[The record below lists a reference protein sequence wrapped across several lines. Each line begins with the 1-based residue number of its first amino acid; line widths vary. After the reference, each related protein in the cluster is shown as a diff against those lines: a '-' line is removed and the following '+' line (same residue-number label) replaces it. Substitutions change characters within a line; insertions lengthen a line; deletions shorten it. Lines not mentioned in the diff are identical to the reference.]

1 MIFDFGLGISDFQ
14 GRVANMSIETLLKQA
29 EGKTLEFKR
38 DISSPKSLL
47 RTLVAFANTA
57 GGRIII
63 GVDDKSRTPVGIA
76 HPLDEEERLCSLI
89 ADAIAP
95 RLVPNVEIVTV
106 ENQTLLV
113 VEVFLSGQRPH
124 WIKAEGPETGVYVRL
139 GSTNRQADRELIAE
153 LRRTVEGVGFDELP
167 MPDLTVEDL
176 DLAAL
181 KTLFRGTHELD
192 EKELLT
198 LRLLKEDQRRLVPT
212 KGAVLICGKERALH
226 FPDAWV
232 QCGRFIGRDKARIFD
247 HIDLYGHLPQAADSI
262 LLFLKKHAMRGADF
276 SEVRRKDV
284 WSIPLE
290 ILREVVINALVHA
303 DYSQR
308 GAPIRVA
315 FFDDRI
321 EVENPGILL
330 PGMTIEDMRRGVSK
344 IRNHVIARIF
354 RELNLI
360 EQWGSGFPRILRE
373 AEKLGLPDLQ
383 VEEIGMRVRVTVF
396 LAEQIAISKPTE
408 QVTEQVE
415 AHDEAHDEAHE
426 PMTEVEQTLLAAC
439 AQSPKS
445 TPELLKMLG
454 YKTRTGNFKRAL
466 SHSLERGFIEMTN
479 PHKPRTRNQRYRITT
494 KGKERLQK
502 ARR

>member
-1 MIFDFGLGISDFQ
+1 MT
-14 GRVANMSIETLLKQA
+14 IETLLKQP

-38 DISSPKSLL
+38 DLSSPKKLMK
-47 RTLVAFANTA
+47 TLVAFANTA
-57 GGRIII
+57 GGKVII
-63 GVDDKSRTPVGIA
+63 GVDDKNRSPVGIA
-76 HPLDEEERLCSLI
+76 HPLDEEERLCSMI
-89 ADAIAP
+89 ADAISP
-95 RLVPNVEIVTV
+95 RLVPNVEMVTV
-106 ENQTLLV
+106 ENKTLLV
-113 VEVFLSGQRPH
+113 IEVFLSGTRPH
-124 WIKAEGPETGVYVRL
+124 WVKAEGPETGVYVRL

-153 LRRTVEGVGFDELP
+153 LRRSVEGIAFDELP
-167 MPDLTVEDL
+167 MPDLTVADL
-176 DLAAL
+176 DLAAM
-181 KTLFRGTHELD
+181 KTVFRGRHNLD
-192 EKELLT
+192 EKEMLT
-198 LRLLKEDQRRLVPT
+198 LRLLTKDQGRLVPT
-212 KGAVLICGKERALH
+212 KGAVLICGKERSLH

-247 HIDLYGHLPQAADSI
+247 HIDLYDHLPQAVDGI

-321 EVENPGILL
+321 EIENPGILL

-360 EQWGSGFPRILRE
+360 EQWGSGIPRILRE
-373 AEKLGLPDLQ
+373 AEALGLPDLQ
-383 VEEIGMRVRVTVF
+383 MEEIGMRVRVTVF
-396 LAEQIAISKPTE
+396 LVEQIAATKSA
-408 QVTEQVE
+408 EQVE

-426 PMTEVEQTLLAAC
+426 PMTEVEQVIMTAC
-439 AQSPKS
+439 AHSPQS
-445 TPELLKMLG
+445 TPDLLRMLG
-454 YKTRTGNFKRAL
+454 YKSRTGNFKRAL
-466 SHSLERGFIEMTN
+466 SRLLAMGLLEMTN
-479 PHKPRTRNQRYRITT
+479 PQKPRARNQRYRSTHSGEEVLR
-494 KGKERLQK
+494 KAGQDKESTQ
-502 ARR
+502 